1 MTLCTSNE
9 FLYNEMVVHNLHRK
23 DAHSDLSLADAAQPE
38 PEADSDRDEDVVDL
52 VNNSFV
58 GLDVCLD
65 DIGFVHLHSTASD
78 CNSEPVLMAVIR
90 LLGIPGCTDR

>member
-1 MTLCTSNE
+1 MQ
-9 FLYNEMVVHNLHRK
+9 MMRRK

-90 LLGIPGCTDR
+90 LWEFPVVQIVSKESVGYHVVL